1 MGFFSW
7 LTSDTEKSI
16 ANHYSTRST
25 FPVHMVTEDG
35 QVFTENDYEGYGVFG
50 GKDLYV
56 LAAEMNGYKGET
68 DEDTRQLFFDKIW
81 VRGIKKGDKRY
92 CYGEDFVRYDLPI
105 ESEGG
110 LCANELIAEH
120 GWEGFGQGGDFKDW
134 AEQGLKMP
142 KLVEQ
147 LPEDTDWKQWWDSI
161 PYPES
166 CRDQGFFYPDDEA
179 DEDEYCDTCGGRMG
193 WGGVCDS
200 CDEEVDGGDTK
211 TWNEAPY
218 GDDE

>member
-1 MGFFSW
+1 M
-7 LTSDTEKSI
+7 I
-16 ANHYSTRST
+16 
-25 FPVHMVTEDG
+25 TEDG

-81 VRGIKKGDKRY
+81 VRGIMKGDKRY

-110 LCANELIAEH
+110 LCANELIDKH
-120 GWEGFGQGGDFKDW
+120 GWEGFGQGGEFKDW

-142 KLVEQ
+142 KLVEE
-147 LPEDTDWKQWWDSI
+147 LPSTDMWKGIWDSL

-166 CRDQGFFYPDDEA
+166 CRDQGFFYPEEDD
-179 DEDEYCDTCGGRMG
+179 DDDCDNCGRSRLNDDGK
-193 WGGVCDS
+193 CDI
-200 CDEEVDGGDTK
+200 CDEEVDGGDME

>member
-7 LTSDTEKSI
+7 FTSDTEKSI
-16 ANHYSTRST
+16 ANHFSGRPT
-25 FPVHMVTEDG
+25 FPVHMITEDG
-35 QVFTENDYEGYGVFG
+35 RIFTENNYEGYGVFG

-68 DEDTRQLFFDKIW
+68 DEETRQLFFDKIW

-92 CYGEDFVRYDLPI
+92 CYGEHFVRYDLPI

-110 LCANELIAEH
+110 LCANDLIAEH
-120 GWEGFGQGGDFKDW
+120 GWESFGEGGEFEDW
-134 AEQGLKMP
+134 AEQDLKMP
-142 KLVEQ
+142 KLVEH
-147 LPEDTDWKQWWDSI
+147 LPSTDMWKGIWDSL
-161 PYPES
+161 PYPKS
-166 CRDQGFFYPDDEA
+166 CPDQGFFYPDYDDDDDDDDDDE
-179 DEDEYCDTCGGRMG
+179 
-193 WGGVCDS
+193 VN
-200 CDEEVDGGDTK
+200 GGDME